1 MRTKVHFQLTFSQ
14 AWVLTQR
21 GNDMLPVDWVVSE
34 IKQNFDVL
42 ELKSR
47 LTECHGVIEIGP
59 EIDEWI
65 VLAILKEMIEEKYD
79 FPSETDLYT
88 IEVKVCE
95 ETKKEESESSV
106 DETEVKEIE
115 AYSDVQSKEEPAFLA
130 ILEKINALVG
140 ASEIK
145 ELAAECSKIAEGLI
159 QNQIVDAFT
168 SRVYIISINQGYGL
182 TTYLELFADLVQT
195 LGLFEITSRNK
206 VMEITLDP
214 PDAKHGDDAAFTSVL
229 ASFQGRGK
237 RKIVCIDIS
246 EWMSKLDDRNFKDF
260 LRAIDGADGENII
273 FFRVPY
279 VEKNII
285 SEIKEHLNDVL
296 YVKTLSVPPFNN
308 QELLQCAEKLILEK
322 GFSMKDEA
330 WDVFQARIA
339 AEKSD
344 GRFYGINTIRKV
356 IREMLFIKQTYNVE
370 NGTSDKEIHRDE
382 IVSLVSDELLTE
394 KSGLEQLNE
403 LVGMDSICEKVK
415 EVIAQIE
422 AAHSNHALDTPCI
435 HMRFVGNPG
444 TGKTTVARIIGTILK
459 EKGILR
465 NGNFFEHSGRELCGR
480 YVGET
485 APKTSAMCRDAYGS
499 VLFIDEAYSL
509 YRDDEFSNA
518 DYGREAI
525 DTLIAEME
533 NHRSDLM
540 VIMAGYPDDMDKLM
554 NSNAGLKSRMPYL
567 IEFPNYSRGQLAE
580 IFLSMAGKSFTY
592 DTAFA
597 DAVNSYFSS
606 LSEKILT
613 AKDFSNARFVR
624 NLFERTWGK
633 AALRCQLDGI
643 ECSTLLV
650 EDFAL
655 AASDKEFHNIMEQK
669 KRTIGFN

>member
-1 MRTKVHFQLTFSQ
+1 MKTTVQFQLTFSQ

-21 GNDMLPVDWVVSE
+21 ESDMLPVDWFVSE
-34 IKQNFDVL
+34 IKQRFQVSK
-42 ELKSR
+42 LKSR
-47 LTECHGVIEIGP
+47 LTECQGLIEMDP
-59 EIDEWI
+59 EIDEGI
-65 VLAILKEMIEEKYD
+65 LVAALKELIEEKYD
-79 FPSETDLYT
+79 FASDTELYT
-88 IEVKVCE
+88 LEVSLYEPTDE
-95 ETKKEESESSV
+95 ETSESIV
-106 DETEVKEIE
+106 AEKEIE
-115 AYSDVQSKEEPAFLA
+115 EIKRYSDVQSKDEPASFA
-130 ILEKINALVG
+130 ILERINALVG

-145 ELAAECSKIAEGLI
+145 ELANECSKIAESLI

-168 SRVYIISINQGYGL
+168 SRAYIISINQGYGL
-182 TTYLELFADLVQT
+182 TTYLELFADLVHAH
-195 LGLFEITSRNK
+195 GLFEITSKNK
-206 VMEITLDP
+206 VVEVSLDS
-214 PDAKHGDDAAFTSVL
+214 PDAKHGVEVAFASAL
-229 ASFQGRGK
+229 SSFQGRGK
-237 RKIVCIDIS
+237 GKIVCIDIS
-246 EWMSKLDDRNFKDF
+246 EWMSKLDDRKFKDF
-260 LRAIDGADGENII
+260 LRAIEGANGENIV

-279 VEKNII
+279 VERSII

-296 YVKTLSVPPFNN
+296 YVKTLSIPPFNN
-308 QELLQCAEKLILEK
+308 QELMQCAEKLIKEK
-322 GFSMKDEA
+322 GFSVKEEA

-356 IREMLFIKQTYNVE
+356 IREMLYIKQTYNVD
-370 NGTSDKEIHRDE
+370 NGLSDKEIYRDE
-382 IVSLVSDELLTE
+382 IVSLVDDELLTE

-403 LVGMDSICEKVK
+403 LVGMNSICEKVK

-422 AAHSNHALDTPCI
+422 AAHSNHALDMPCI

-509 YRDDEFSNA
+509 YRDDGFSNA

-554 NSNAGLKSRMPYL
+554 NGNAGLKSRMPYL
-567 IEFPNYSRGQLAE
+567 IEFPNYARGQLAE

-592 DTAFA
+592 DTAFV

-643 ECSTLLV
+643 ECNTLLV

>member
-1 MRTKVHFQLTFSQ
+1 MKTTVQFQLTFSQ

-21 GNDMLPVDWVVSE
+21 ESDMLPVDWFVSE
-34 IKQNFDVL
+34 IKQRFQVSK
-42 ELKSR
+42 LKSR
-47 LTECHGVIEIGP
+47 LTECQGLIEMDP
-59 EIDEWI
+59 EIDEGI
-65 VLAILKEMIEEKYD
+65 LVASLKELIEEKYD
-79 FPSETDLYT
+79 FASETELYT
-88 IEVKVCE
+88 LEVSLYEPTDE
-95 ETKKEESESSV
+95 ETSESIV
-106 DETEVKEIE
+106 AEKEIE
-115 AYSDVQSKEEPAFLA
+115 KIKRYSDVQSKDETASLA
-130 ILEKINALVG
+130 ILERINALVG

-145 ELAAECSKIAEGLI
+145 ELANECSKIAESLI

-168 SRVYIISINQGYGL
+168 SRAYIISINQGYGL
-182 TTYLELFADLVQT
+182 TTYLELFADLVHA
-195 LGLFEITSRNK
+195 LGLFEITSKNK
-206 VMEITLDP
+206 VVEVSLDS
-214 PDAKHGDDAAFTSVL
+214 PDSKHGDEVAFASAL
-229 ASFQGRGK
+229 SSFQGRGK
-237 RKIVCIDIS
+237 GKIVCIDIS
-246 EWMSKLDDRNFKDF
+246 EWMSKLDDRKFKDF
-260 LRAIDGADGENII
+260 LRAIEGANGENIV

-279 VEKNII
+279 VERSII

-296 YVKTLSVPPFNN
+296 YVKTLSIPPFNN
-308 QELLQCAEKLILEK
+308 QELMQCAEKLIKEK
-322 GFSMKDEA
+322 GFSVKEEA

-356 IREMLFIKQTYNVE
+356 IREMLYIKQTYNVD
-370 NGTSDKEIHRDE
+370 NGLSDKEIHRDE
-382 IVSLVSDELLTE
+382 IASLVDDELLTE

-403 LVGMDSICEKVK
+403 LVGMNSICEKVK

-422 AAHSNHALDTPCI
+422 AAHSNHALDMPCI

-509 YRDDEFSNA
+509 YRDDGFSNA

-554 NSNAGLKSRMPYL
+554 NGNAGLKSRMPYL
-567 IEFPNYSRGQLAE
+567 IEFPNYTRGQLAE

-597 DAVNSYFSS
+597 DVVNSYFSS

-643 ECSTLLV
+643 ECNTLLV

-655 AASDKEFHNIMEQK
+655 ATSDKEFHNIMEQK

>member
-1 MRTKVHFQLTFSQ
+1 MKTTVQFQLTFSQ

-21 GNDMLPVDWVVSE
+21 ESDMLPVDWFVSE
-34 IKQNFDVL
+34 IMQRYQVSK
-42 ELKSR
+42 LKSR
-47 LTECHGVIEIGP
+47 LTECQGLIEMDP
-59 EIDEWI
+59 EIDEGI
-65 VLAILKEMIEEKYD
+65 LVEQLKELIEEKYD
-79 FPSETDLYT
+79 FVSGTELYT
-88 IEVKVCE
+88 IEVNSYEATDE
-95 ETKKEESESSV
+95 ETSESGVIAKENEQPSKKP
-106 DETEVKEIE
+106 DE
-115 AYSDVQSKEEPAFLA
+115 QSNNKTASLT

-145 ELAAECSKIAEGLI
+145 ELANECSKIAESLI

-168 SRVYIISINQGYGL
+168 SRAYIISINQGYGL
-182 TTYLELFADLVQT
+182 TTYLELLADLIHS
-195 LGLFEITSRNK
+195 LGLFEITSKNK
-206 VMEITLDP
+206 VVEVALDS
-214 PDAKHGDDAAFTSVL
+214 PDAKYGDEAAFASVL
-229 ASFQGRGK
+229 SSFQGRGK
-237 RKIVCIDIS
+237 GKIVCIDIS
-246 EWMSKLDDRNFKDF
+246 EWMSKLDDRKFKDF
-260 LRAIDGADGENII
+260 LRAIEGANGENIV

-279 VEKNII
+279 VERSII

-296 YVKTLSVPPFNN
+296 YVKTLSIPPFNN
-308 QELLQCAEKLILEK
+308 QELMQCAEKLIKEK
-322 GFSMKDEA
+322 GFSVKEEA

-356 IREMLFIKQTYNVE
+356 IREMLYIKQTYNVD
-370 NGTSDKEIHRDE
+370 NGLSDKEIHRDE
-382 IVSLVSDELLTE
+382 IVSLVDDELLTE

-403 LVGMDSICEKVK
+403 LVGMNSICEKVK

-422 AAHSNHALDTPCI
+422 AAHSNHALDMPCI

-509 YRDDEFSNA
+509 YRDDGFSNA

-554 NSNAGLKSRMPYL
+554 NGNAGLKSRMPYL
-567 IEFPNYSRGQLAE
+567 IEFPNYARGQLAE

-592 DTAFA
+592 DTTFA

-633 AALRCQLDGI
+633 AALRCQLDEI
-643 ECSTLLV
+643 ECNTLLV

>member
-1 MRTKVHFQLTFSQ
+1 MKTTVQFQLTFSQ

-21 GNDMLPVDWVVSE
+21 ESDMLPVDWFVSE
-34 IKQNFDVL
+34 IKQRFQVSK
-42 ELKSR
+42 LKSR
-47 LTECHGVIEIGP
+47 LTECQGLIEMDP
-59 EIDEWI
+59 EIDEGI
-65 VLAILKEMIEEKYD
+65 LVAALKELIEEKYD
-79 FPSETDLYT
+79 FASETELYT
-88 IEVKVCE
+88 LEVSLYEPTDE
-95 ETKKEESESSV
+95 ETSESIV
-106 DETEVKEIE
+106 AEKQIEEIKR
-115 AYSDVQSKEEPAFLA
+115 YSDVQSKDEPASLA

-145 ELAAECSKIAEGLI
+145 ELANECSKIAESLI

-168 SRVYIISINQGYGL
+168 SRAYIISINQGYGL
-182 TTYLELFADLVQT
+182 TTYLELFADLVHA
-195 LGLFEITSRNK
+195 LGLFEITSKNK
-206 VMEITLDP
+206 VVEVSLDS
-214 PDAKHGDDAAFTSVL
+214 PDAKHGDEAAFASAL
-229 ASFQGRGK
+229 SSFQGRGK
-237 RKIVCIDIS
+237 GKIVCIDIS
-246 EWMSKLDDRNFKDF
+246 EWMSKLDDRKFKDF
-260 LRAIDGADGENII
+260 LRAIEGANGENIV

-279 VEKNII
+279 VERSII

-296 YVKTLSVPPFNN
+296 YVKTLSIPPFNN
-308 QELLQCAEKLILEK
+308 QELMQCAEKLITEK
-322 GFSMKDEA
+322 GFSVKEEA

-356 IREMLFIKQTYNVE
+356 IREMLYIKQTYNVD
-370 NGTSDKEIHRDE
+370 NGLSDKEIHRDE
-382 IVSLVSDELLTE
+382 IVALVDDELLTE

-403 LVGMDSICEKVK
+403 LVGMDGICEKVK

-422 AAHSNHALDTPCI
+422 AAHSNHALDMPCI

-509 YRDDEFSNA
+509 YRDDGFSNA

-554 NSNAGLKSRMPYL
+554 NGNAGLKSRMPYL
-567 IEFPNYSRGQLAE
+567 IEFPNYARGQLAE

-643 ECSTLLV
+643 ECNTLLV